1 MRALLLLLL
10 LPTAA
15 LSLEQPTNVS
25 THFEGPGPKVC
36 NEFTSSTQGCQ
47 GVTSEQAYG
56 AKPGPCPDKYAYVL
70 NTVNGPCDA
79 TNKMGMAH
87 FTKGIAP
94 VIHSG
99 CTYPSD
105 QAIITRTGSKSIAK
119 RCEVCGLLPGSNVC
133 VEAAMK
139 LLGLSNE
146 CSSCFATKSFC
157 HEKKCGVQ
165 CALSGWHSDPCAE
178 CYLSKCDEPGPFGSC
193 DGMPSDS
200 YPTRSAVLV

>member
-1 MRALLLLLL
+1 MHFIVFLLLT
-10 LPTAA
+10 TAA
-15 LSLEQPTNVS
+15 HSLEQPTNMSV
-25 THFEGPGPKVC
+25 HFLGPGTKVC

-47 GVTSEQAYG
+47 RVSLEQAYG

-70 NTVNGPCDA
+70 ETVNWPCDA
-79 TNKMGMAH
+79 TNKTGMAH

-94 VIHSG
+94 VIYNG
-99 CTYPSD
+99 CSYPSD
-105 QAIITRTGSKSIAK
+105 QAIIKRTGSKSIAT
-119 RCEVCGLLPGSNVC
+119 RCEACGFLPGSSVC

-165 CALSGWHSDPCAE
+165 CALSGWHSNACAL
-178 CYLSKCDEPGPFGSC
+178 CYLDKCDEPGPPGSC

-200 YPTRSAVLV
+200 YPATSAVLV